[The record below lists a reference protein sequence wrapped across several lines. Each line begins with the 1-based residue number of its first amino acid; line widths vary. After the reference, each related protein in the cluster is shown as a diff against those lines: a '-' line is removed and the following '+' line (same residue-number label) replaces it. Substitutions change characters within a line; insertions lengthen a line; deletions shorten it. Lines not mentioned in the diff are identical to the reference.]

1 MQVLVHTDNHIEGSA
16 KLTSFIQESVAD
28 CLARYGDRVTR
39 VEVHLADQNSAAK
52 GGGNDLRCA
61 VEARLAGLA
70 PISVMNDAATVDQ
83 AFCGALDKLV
93 AALERAIGR
102 REDPKG
108 RTPYSG

>member
-16 KLTSFIQESVAD
+16 KLSQFIQENVAD
-28 CLARYGDRVTR
+28 ALKRYGDRVTR

-52 GGGNDLRCA
+52 GGGDDMRCA

-70 PISVMNDAATVDQ
+70 PISVMHDAATVDQ
-83 AFCGALDKLV
+83 AFSGALDKLET
-93 AALERAIGR
+93 ALDRAIGR